1 METATWVIELG
12 VGLVCLL
19 VAGLAVRNPRLR
31 VIGVLL
37 LIAGIAAA
45 GHATLQLVR
54 N

>member
-12 VGLVCLL
+12 VGLACLL

-45 GHATLQLVR
+45 GHATLQLVS

>member
-1 METATWVIELG
+1 VETATWVIELG
-12 VGLVCLL
+12 VGLTCLL

-45 GHATLQLVR
+45 GHATIQLVR
-54 N
+54 D

>member
-1 METATWVIELG
+1 VEAATWVIELG
-12 VGLVCLL
+12 VGLACLL
-19 VAGLAVRNPRLR
+19 VAGLALGNPRMR

-45 GHATLQLVR
+45 GHATIQLVR